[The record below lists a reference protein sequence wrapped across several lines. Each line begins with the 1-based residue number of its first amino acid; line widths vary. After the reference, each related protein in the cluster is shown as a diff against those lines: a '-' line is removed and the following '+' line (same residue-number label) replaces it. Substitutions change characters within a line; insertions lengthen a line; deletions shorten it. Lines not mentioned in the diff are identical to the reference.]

1 MAAWAGPAP
10 PMGPQTD
17 GRRPPRR
24 LRSITAMHARLAQLR
39 AESGQTFVEW
49 LGTMVVI
56 VALVGLVIA
65 VVPDVGKAIADK
77 AKDIIDA
84 ISP

>member
-1 MAAWAGPAP
+1 
-10 PMGPQTD
+10 MGPQTD
-17 GRRPPRR
+17 GPHRSTR
-24 LRSITAMHARLAQLR
+24 LPSIAAMHARLAQLR

-65 VVPDVGKAIADK
+65 VVPDVGSTIGEK
-77 AKDIIDA
+77 AKDIIDS
-84 ISP
+84 ITP